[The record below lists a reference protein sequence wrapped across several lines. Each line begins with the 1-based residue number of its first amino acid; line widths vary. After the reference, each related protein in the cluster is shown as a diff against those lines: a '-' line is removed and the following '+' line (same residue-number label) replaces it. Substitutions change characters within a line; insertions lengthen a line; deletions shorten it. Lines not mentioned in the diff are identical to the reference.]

1 MDIDYAFLQKTLLF
15 RTISEEEIM
24 PLLLALQ
31 YRTTLFE
38 KGETILS
45 AGFIADSIGL
55 IVSGGADIQLNDE
68 WGNRTILSH
77 ISEGQYFAETYA
89 MLDHAMLPVDVVATE
104 DSKVLFL
111 KADALKQDMPE
122 TDAQIAKMRSNML
135 SLALKKNLALSG
147 RIFHTAPK
155 TIRGKVLAYLT
166 TEARQAGTE
175 IFDIPFDRQQLADYL
190 NLDRTALSKEL
201 SKMKKDGLIDYQKN
215 HFKVIAH

>member
-77 ISEGQYFAETYA
+77 ISEGQ
-89 MLDHAMLPVDVVATE
+89 
-104 DSKVLFL
+104 
-111 KADALKQDMPE
+111 
-122 TDAQIAKMRSNML
+122 
-135 SLALKKNLALSG
+135 
-147 RIFHTAPK
+147 
-155 TIRGKVLAYLT
+155 
-166 TEARQAGTE
+166 
-175 IFDIPFDRQQLADYL
+175 
-190 NLDRTALSKEL
+190 
-201 SKMKKDGLIDYQKN
+201 
-215 HFKVIAH
+215 

>member
-45 AGFIADSIGL
+45 AGSIADSIGL

-111 KADALKQDMPE
+111 KADALKQDLPE

-135 SLALKKNLALSG
+135 SLALKKNLVLSG

-155 TIRGKVLAYLT
+155 TIRREGPRLSHHGSPPGRNRDFRYSLRPTA
-166 TEARQAGTE
+166 AGG
-175 IFDIPFDRQQLADYL
+175 
-190 NLDRTALSKEL
+190 LSQPGPDSPL
-201 SKMKKDGLIDYQKN
+201 
-215 HFKVIAH
+215 

>member
-38 KGETILS
+38 KGETILY
-45 AGFIADSIGL
+45 AGSIADSIGL

-135 SLALKKNLALSG
+135 SLALKKNLVLSG

-155 TIRGKVLAYLT
+155 TIASPWPTGST
-166 TEARQAGTE
+166 
-175 IFDIPFDRQQLADYL
+175 
-190 NLDRTALSKEL
+190 
-201 SKMKKDGLIDYQKN
+201 
-215 HFKVIAH
+215 

>member
-135 SLALKKNLALSG
+135 SLALKKNLVSSTPHRKPSEG
-147 RIFHTAPK
+147 RSSLISPRKPARPEPRFSIFPSTDSSWRIISTWTGQPSL
-155 TIRGKVLAYLT
+155 RSSV
-166 TEARQAGTE
+166 R
-175 IFDIPFDRQQLADYL
+175 
-190 NLDRTALSKEL
+190 
-201 SKMKKDGLIDYQKN
+201 
-215 HFKVIAH
+215 